1 MKGGVDVRRAGF
13 QAKENETE
21 RIRNETGGRI
31 TGAGEYDVGS
41 SGAKT
46 SVSPGKQRQQP
57 LQVITEKP
65 PIGRFDA
72 PFGEIGGSGGVGG
85 VGKVGGAQERRR

>member
-1 MKGGVDVRRAGF
+1 MLKGGVDVRRAGF
-13 QAKENETE
+13 QAEEDETE
-21 RIRNETGGRI
+21 RIRIETGARI

-46 SVSPGKQRQQP
+46 SAASGKQRQQP
-57 LQVITEKP
+57 LQFITEKP

-72 PFGEIGGSGGVGG
+72 PFGKIAGSAGVGG
-85 VGKVGGAQERRR
+85 VGMVGGGAQ